1 MAEEIKINVLRPF
14 GPSIAKITMPTEL
27 VDNLNKHVDE
37 TILDIKKLE
46 ELDYGSKLAGNVK
59 QEFKLEK
66 DFIEKSGLLKFLA
79 FGTSNWI
86 KLSDQKEIK
95 KFEIQESWVVRQ
107 FKNEYNPI
115 HYHGGHISGVGY
127 LKTPKNFGE
136 YQQSSKRTNR
146 NGQIALVHGNRMFNS
161 KATINFNPI
170 VGDFYLFPNYLMH
183 TVYPFSGN
191 DDERRSISFNA
202 EIDDEIYNVYSS
214 KE

>member
-27 VDNLNKHVDE
+27 VNNLNKYVDE
-37 TILDIKKLE
+37 IILDVGKLE
-46 ELDYGSKLAGNVK
+46 KLDHGSKLAGNVK

-66 DFIEKSGLLKFLA
+66 EFIEKSGLLKFLA

-95 KFEIQESWVVRQ
+95 KFEIQESWIVRQ

-136 YQQSSKRTNR
+136 YQQSSKRVNR
-146 NGQIALVHGNRMFNS
+146 NGQIVLVHGNRMFNS
-161 KATINFNPI
+161 KPTININPI